1 MLRKR
6 SCGRFYPIT
15 SRIIYGYSW
24 ITTFN
29 QYVLFAKEILI
40 GSLEQTNKIISPANS
55 KRELNI
61 HRKKFYLQGKKSNRS
76 KEYWKSLEIC
86 TSFVRSLIEPASFL
100 IQDLFRD
107 ESYSKELCSRGVRED
122 SLISNSFQRTGG
134 ARLDD
139 DWTAGRSTFRQM
151 KTSSLRGG
159 RGEVSECS
167 KRRRGRDARLRN
179 AFTVARHLEKR
190 PRTDEF

>member
-1 MLRKR
+1 MNHNVQSIRFIRERDPNWFVGTDKQDYL
-6 SCGRFYPIT
+6 SCEFKKKIE
-15 SRIIYGYSW
+15 YS
-24 ITTFN
+24 
-29 QYVLFAKEILI
+29 K
-40 GSLEQTNKIISPANS
+40 K
-55 KRELNI
+55 
-61 HRKKFYLQGKKSNRS
+61 KKFYLQGKKSNRS

-151 KTSSLRGG
+151 KTSFLRGG
-159 RGEVSECS
+159 RGEVSE
-167 KRRRGRDARLRN
+167 RRRGRDARLRN